1 VPHFLL
7 HPSAFLL
14 HLPTVPFTAP
24 EALDLLHAARAH
36 GRLAHGYLI
45 TGPIGCGK
53 RQLAGELC
61 AMLIG
66 EHADVWRHQDVHVL
80 EPESKSRRIRIEQI
94 RELERELQMRSLLG
108 GQKVGVIFDA
118 DRLVEAAANA
128 FLKTLE
134 EPPGSSHLVLVSA
147 QPDQLLETILSR
159 CIEIPLRPV
168 KPREPTPLQR
178 EWLETLA
185 GFAKVERPELPHI
198 FGLVRA
204 LEALLA
210 QAKEAIAE
218 ITAADLKREEQTY
231 KQVGDLRGLEEREE
245 YYKAL
250 TESRYLGERA
260 GFIELLEQWWADVLR
275 QQHGGVVDLPDF
287 GAVTAALAQRHSATQ
302 VLRKTEALEAL
313 RDSLNRTGVAEPL
326 ALECGFLKAF
336 AG

>member
-1 VPHFLL
+1 
-7 HPSAFLL
+7 
-14 HLPTVPFTAP
+14 VPFTAN
-24 EALDLLHAARAH
+24 EALDLLRAAREH

-45 TGPIGCGK
+45 TGPTGCGK
-53 RQLAGELC
+53 RQVAGELC
-61 AMLIG
+61 AMLTG
-66 EHADVWRHQDVHVL
+66 AEDEPFKHQDVHVI
-80 EPESKSRRIRIEQI
+80 EPESKSRRIRVEQI
-94 RELERELQMRSLLG
+94 RDLERELQMRSLLG

-118 DRLVEAAANA
+118 DRLIEAAANA

-168 KPREPTPLQR
+168 KRREPTPLQR

-198 FGLVRA
+198 FGLVRR
-204 LEALLA
+204 LEGLLA
-210 QAKEAIAE
+210 QVKEEVATE
-218 ITAADLKREEQTY
+218 LDAAFKREEQIY
-231 KQVGDLRGLEEREE
+231 KQVGDMNGLEEREE
-245 YYKAL
+245 FYDAL
-250 TESRYLGERA
+250 QVSRYLGERA

-275 QQHGGVVDLPDF
+275 QQHGAAVDLPEF
-287 GAVTAALAQRHSATQ
+287 GAVTAALGERHSAMQ

-326 ALECGFLKAF
+326 ALECAFLKAF
-336 AG
+336 SE

>member
-1 VPHFLL
+1 M
-7 HPSAFLL
+7 
-14 HLPTVPFTAP
+14 PFTAS
-24 EALDLLHAARAH
+24 EALDLLRSARAH
-36 GRLAHGYLI
+36 DRFAHGYLI

-53 RQLAGELC
+53 RQLAGDLC
-61 AMLIG
+61 ALLTG
-66 EHADVWRHQDVHVL
+66 TQDDPWRHPDVHAI

-94 RELERELQMRSLLG
+94 RALEHELQMRSLLG
-108 GQKVGVIFDA
+108 GVKVGVIFDA

-134 EPPGSSHLVLVSA
+134 EPPASSHLLLVSS

-168 KPREPTPLQR
+168 ERREPTPLQR
-178 EWLETLA
+178 EWLESLA
-185 GFAKVERPELPHI
+185 AFAKVEQPELPHI
-198 FGLVRA
+198 FGLVRT
-204 LEALLA
+204 LEGLLA
-210 QAKEAIAE
+210 RAKEAVGE
-218 ITAADLKREEQTY
+218 SSAADLKREEQVY
-231 KQVGDLRGLEEREE
+231 KQVGDTRGLDEREE

-275 QQHGGVVDLPDF
+275 QQHGGEIDLPDF
-287 GAVTAALAQRHSATQ
+287 ATATAALAQRHNPSQ
-302 VLRKTEALEAL
+302 VLRKTAALENL

-336 AG
+336 SE

>member
-1 VPHFLL
+1 M
-7 HPSAFLL
+7 
-14 HLPTVPFTAP
+14 PFTAP
-24 EALDLLHAARAH
+24 EALDLLRAAHTH

-61 AMLIG
+61 AMLTG
-66 EHADVWRHQDVHVL
+66 EPGDPWRHQDVHVI

-94 RELERELQMRSLLG
+94 RDLEHELQMRSLTG
-108 GQKVGVIFDA
+108 GLKVGVVFDA

-134 EPPGSSHLVLVSA
+134 EPPARSHLVLVSS

-178 EWLETLA
+178 EWLDTLA
-185 GFAKVERPELPHI
+185 GFAKVERPELPQI
-198 FGLVRA
+198 LGLVRA
-204 LEALLA
+204 LEGLLGR
-210 QAKEAIAE
+210 AKEAIAE
-218 ITAADLKREEQTY
+218 VAAADLKREEQVY

-275 QQHGGVVDLPDF
+275 QQHGGAVDLRDF
-287 GAVTAALAQRHSATQ
+287 GAATAALGERHSATQ
-302 VLRKTEALEAL
+302 VLRKTDALEAL
-313 RDSLNRTGVAEPL
+313 RDSLNRTGVAESL

-336 AG
+336 AE